1 MISRTPRVA
10 AWATT
15 LANICFATGALAGP
29 PMFTDDPGV
38 TDKGGWEILVAAST
52 AKTKA
57 GDKASELPVVAIE
70 YAATENIQLSAAY
83 PYVFVELADGQKGDD
98 FANLELAAKWRFF
111 NNEKLQ
117 IAVVPT
123 YLDGLNVT
131 AATLGI
137 GSGEPIRVLP
147 VTAEYALGAWTI
159 GGELAYASVKNEED
173 EVAYGIIVGRSIGD
187 RVNLMAEI
195 YGATNSALNDNFLF
209 FNIGT
214 EIVIAEGWELL
225 LSVGSSISEPTGAE
239 QLDYTGFVGIRY
251 ETGG

>member
-1 MISRTPRVA
+1 MISRIRRFVA
-10 AWATT
+10 GATT
-15 LANICFATGALAGP
+15 LTIIGFATGALAGP

-57 GDKASELPVVAIE
+57 GDQASELPVVEIE
-70 YAATENIQLSAAY
+70 TAVTENIQLSAAY
-83 PYVFVELADGQKGDD
+83 PYVFVDLADGQKGDD
-98 FANLELAAKWRFF
+98 FGNLELAAKWRFF

-147 VTAEYALGAWTI
+147 VTAEYALGDWSI
-159 GGELAYASVKNEED
+159 GGELAYASVKNEAD

-187 RVNLMAEI
+187 RFNLMVEV
-195 YGATNSALNDNFLF
+195 YGATNSEFNDNFLN
-209 FNIGT
+209 FNVGT

-225 LSVGSSISEPTGAE
+225 LSLGSRITEPTGAE
-239 QLDYTGFVGIRY
+239 QLDYTGFVGIRH